1 VKVRERVVRR
11 LGKAR
16 TKGGFMSSRGRAL
29 VWVSSARVW
38 DGRTVAN
45 IACDKLGF
53 DGRRWDWLWP
63 KFDGWESL

>member
-1 VKVRERVVRR
+1 MQGKWDRR
-11 LGKAR
+11 PQ
-16 TKGGFMSSRGRAL
+16 TERGRAQVL
-29 VWVSSARVW
+29 WRFHEGGGGCRQSGDVLMGEA
-38 DGRTVAN
+38 VAN

>member
-1 VKVRERVVRR
+1 
-11 LGKAR
+11 
-16 TKGGFMSSRGRAL
+16 MSSRGRAL